1 MNKDSILN
9 EEKDQL
15 ANQLMY
21 MEARLRKSN
30 EQLKRTRARLSSA
43 KVKVFKLS
51 AMVKHQRMV
60 ILSLRDV
67 K

>member
-43 KVKVFKLS
+43 KAKVFKLS